1 MRQAMVIKWHS
12 SAGKV
17 QIISSK
23 TKLNLSTG
31 GRGVAVR
38 VDEGLDHLPPL
49 LLGLPHPRLLLLHAA
64 PHHPE
69 PLRPTTDR
77 RTAIPRRPPHHHHP
91 SSAPA
96 AAEHG
101 RLRDPR
107 TAPRGL
113 HPPPPP
119 PPATKRRAARG
130 KGGDGGWGRGGNG
143 DKIGGFGGAARVS
156 LPSFLCCFQG
166 VAVSR
171 GPILGFL
178 RHTFSFLFFCF
189 LLFYFIFFFS
199 SFFRF

>member
-1 MRQAMVIKWHS
+1 M
-12 SAGKV
+12 
-17 QIISSK
+17 
-23 TKLNLSTG
+23 
-31 GRGVAVR
+31 AVR

-143 DKIGGFGGAARVS
+143 DKIGGFGGGGACLS
-156 LPSFLCCFQG
+156 PFLPLLFSRGRGQSGSYPRFSPSYIFISFLFFSC
-166 VAVSR
+166 
-171 GPILGFL
+171 IL
-178 RHTFSFLFFCF
+178 FSFLFF
-189 LLFYFIFFFS
+189 LP
-199 SFFRF
+199 SFDFKT